1 MEKHIKL
8 ATLGE
13 ITDPIEFEKHC
24 GSLMI
29 AAGFKDVHVTQASS
43 DFGVDILANDGKAS
57 IAVQCKLYS
66 DPVGV
71 HAIQEVVSGKCYYKC
86 DKSAVITNSTF
97 TPQAIELAKS
107 TETILWDKTQVMK
120 WELNYINLLKNQP
133 HVPQNESH
141 GSTQQYNSEVDDM
154 LPQAIQM
161 AVENGYISTSMLQ
174 RKLRLVYTRAGR
186 IMDMMEQRGIIGP
199 SQGSKPRDVLITRQQ
214 WLEMSKNK

>member
-24 GSLMI
+24 GNLLI
-29 AAGFKDVHVTQASS
+29 AVGFKDVHVTQASG
-43 DFGVDILANDGKAS
+43 DFGVDILANDGEAS

-71 HAIQEVVSGKCYYKC
+71 HAIQEAVSGKCYYKC

-97 TPQAIELAKS
+97 TQQAIELANA

-120 WELNYINLLKNQP
+120 WELNLVKLIQKFNPDSQLSIAD
-133 HVPQNESH
+133 VP
-141 GSTQQYNSEVDDM
+141 DD
-154 LPQAIQM
+154 LFEKAIQT
-161 AVENGYISTSMLQ
+161 AIKNGYISTSMIQ
-174 RKLRLVYTRAGR
+174 RKLQIEYSVAQS
-186 IMDMMEQRGIIGP
+186 IVNMMEQKGLISPADGI
-199 SQGSKPRDVLITRQQ
+199 KPRQVLITN
-214 WLEMSKNK
+214 WP